1 MEYKTGGGKK
11 PKPAP
16 RDCLKHYYNGI
27 ECKKRGQ
34 ATGLLKDLHRLG
46 HPIDDSQTTVDDGQE
61 TKQTKKAIAGLL
73 RKLRGMGME
82 TPHRLLYA
90 IPGRASEEKKEPKI
104 GRRRL

>member
-1 MEYKTGGGKK
+1 MSGRGEK

-27 ECKKRGQ
+27 ECKNRDK
-34 ATGLLKDLHRLG
+34 ATGLLKDLHQMG
-46 HPIDDSQTTVDDGQE
+46 HPIDGPQATDDCQE
-61 TKQTKKAIAGLL
+61 TKKTQRAIAELL

-82 TPHRLLYA
+82 TPHRLYA

>member
-46 HPIDDSQTTVDDGQE
+46 HPIDGPQATDDCQQTKE
-61 TKQTKKAIAGLL
+61 TKKAIAGLL